1 MIHSIGKF
9 LIKLNQIANLFLMQT
24 IELIWFAQ
32 PFVLRQGHVIHY
44 I

>member
-9 LIKLNQIANLFLMQT
+9 LIKLNQIDNLFLMQT
-24 IELIWFAQ
+24 IEQIWFAQ
-32 PFVLRQGHVIHY
+32 PFVLRQGLLIYY